1 MKPLIVLRR
10 FLHQLPKEAKKSI
23 NQDQNSCASEGQFQP
38 IASGCL
44 FFQHKAQPV
53 AVERQWSTA
62 TGEMAEPYVHLQS
75 K

>member
-1 MKPLIVLRR
+1 MKPLFVLRR
-10 FLHQLPKEAKKSI
+10 FLHQLPKEAKRSI
-23 NQDQNSCASEGQFQP
+23 NQDQKSCASEGQFQP

-62 TGEMAEPYVHLQS
+62 TGEMAEP
-75 K
+75 